1 MEITVLGTEFN
12 VRNYENE
19 AIATTLVKGSV
30 SVTDNSNISECRLR
44 PGQQAVLEKGGI
56 TVREVEPIHF
66 VAWKDGFFV
75 YQDKKLDDILNELAR
90 WYDFTF
96 SYRNNEL
103 KDLVLT
109 AKLKK
114 FDRVDR
120 IFRILTETG
129 KLGFTTQGKEVI
141 VYEK

>member
-1 MEITVLGTEFN
+1 M
-12 VRNYENE
+12 
-19 AIATTLVKGSV
+19 
-30 SVTDNSNISECRLR
+30 
-44 PGQQAVLEKGGI
+44 
-56 TVREVEPIHF
+56 
-66 VAWKDGFFV
+66 
-75 YQDKKLDDILNELAR
+75 
-90 WYDFTF
+90 
-96 SYRNNEL
+96 